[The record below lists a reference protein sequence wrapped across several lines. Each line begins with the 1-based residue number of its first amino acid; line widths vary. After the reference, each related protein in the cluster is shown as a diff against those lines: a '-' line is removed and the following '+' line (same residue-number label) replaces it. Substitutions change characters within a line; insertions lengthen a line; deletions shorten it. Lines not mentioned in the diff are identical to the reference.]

1 MLLDGTRIISFCH
14 FLLGPAAAQYLADM
28 GADVIKV
35 EPVGGGYERHWSGAR
50 VFADGVSGFFLAA
63 NRNKRSIALDLKHR
77 DGLAVARRLIASAD
91 VVMENFRPGV
101 FERLGLGWEVL
112 QSIKPDIIYASASGY
127 GPTGPLATKP
137 GQDLLIQARSGLMS
151 VNGGTE
157 RAPTAVGFA
166 PCDQH
171 GAALFALG
179 IAGAVVRKLREGVG
193 TRVEASLLNAGID
206 LQTESVVNWMTGRMQ
221 PSRLR
226 RQENLATW
234 FVQAPYGVYRTEDGK
249 FVAISLNSI
258 EAMAEALDDDHLR
271 ALINIDV
278 FEERDRCADAV
289 ALAVGRY
296 PANAI
301 AERFD
306 AAKLWWAPVMN
317 YADVAADAQ
326 VAHNHIL
333 EEVPVRGASAVLVNH
348 PNRYDGKVPP
358 LRVLATEV
366 GQHSRT
372 ILAELGYETADI
384 ERLLA
389 GGGVG
394 AATEVAEA
402 AS

>member
-1 MLLDGTRIISFCH
+1 MLLDGTRIVSFCH

-35 EPVGGGYERHWSGAR
+35 EPIGGGYERHWSGAR
-50 VFADGVSGFFLAA
+50 VFAGGVSGFYLAA

-77 DGLAVARRLIASAD
+77 DGLSVARRLIATAD

-101 FERLGLGWEVL
+101 FERLGLGWDAL
-112 QSIKPDIIYASASGY
+112 KRIKPDIIYASASGY
-127 GPTGPLATKP
+127 GPTGPLADRP
-137 GQDLLIQARSGLMS
+137 GQDLMIQARSGLMS

-171 GAALFALG
+171 GAALLALG
-179 IAGAVVRKLREGVG
+179 IAGAIVRKMREGVG
-193 TRVEASLLNAGID
+193 TRVEASLLNAGVD
-206 LQTESVVNWMTGRMQ
+206 LQTESIVNWMTGRM
-221 PSRLR
+221 PPARLR

-234 FVQAPYGVYRTEDGK
+234 FVQAPYGVYRTADGE

-258 EAMAEALDDDHLR
+258 DAMAKALDDDGLR
-271 ALINIDV
+271 TLIGIDV
-278 FEERDRCADAV
+278 FEERDRCAAAV
-289 ALAVGRY
+289 AEAVGRY
-296 PANAI
+296 SADEI
-301 AERFD
+301 GQRFD
-306 AAKLWWAPVMN
+306 AAELWWAPVMN
-317 YADVAADAQ
+317 YADLAADAQ

-333 EEVPVRGASAVLVNH
+333 EKVEVHGERAVLVNH
-348 PNRYDGKVPP
+348 PNRYDGEVPP

-372 ILAELGYETADI
+372 ILTELGYGAAEV
-384 ERLLA
+384 ERLIA

-394 AATEVAEA
+394 AAMGVTEGA
-402 AS
+402 A